1 MTRAVSSGLEQDFR
15 ENVNF
20 ARQDIRQ
27 ATRFRL
33 MSQKKQSFTQNEH
46 KNNEK

>member
-15 ENVNF
+15 EKVHF

-27 ATRFRL
+27 TTRFSL
-33 MSQKKQSFTQNEH
+33 MSLKKQSYTQNEN
-46 KNNEK
+46 KK